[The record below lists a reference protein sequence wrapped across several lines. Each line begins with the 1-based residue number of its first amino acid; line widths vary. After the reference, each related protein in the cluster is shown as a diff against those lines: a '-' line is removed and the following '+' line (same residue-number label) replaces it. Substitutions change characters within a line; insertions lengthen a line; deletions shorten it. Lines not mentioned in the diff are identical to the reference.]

1 MKSDEAR
8 RSHLDP
14 RQIDSLFAQDEYYT
28 RAFTWAFGL
37 YSSHID
43 EMINAAIPHIRRRFA
58 GKASGRVNS
67 AFSAPIPIPLLF
79 TQHGTKAARIA
90 VIGAESIGCGETD
103 MADDKTKRA
112 PQDAK
117 LISMNE
123 DYEMT
128 YWTHKFNVSKQRL
141 AESVSRVGPSA
152 AAVEAEL
159 QK

>member
-1 MKSDEAR
+1 
-8 RSHLDP
+8 
-14 RQIDSLFAQDEYYT
+14 
-28 RAFTWAFGL
+28 
-37 YSSHID
+37 
-43 EMINAAIPHIRRRFA
+43 
-58 GKASGRVNS
+58 
-67 AFSAPIPIPLLF
+67 
-79 TQHGTKAARIA
+79 
-90 VIGAESIGCGETD
+90 
-103 MADDKTKRA
+103 MADDTTKRA